1 MRISDWS
8 SDVCSSDLP
17 LDHLTR
23 KAAHIGEIEAGRKC
37 ELLVPAERKHLFL
50 LPLDIGGVARV
61 ADQALGHVWRD
72 TAKLRRKRGER
83 LPRHLRKAEPFE
95 QRARDPVLPHLQSGA
110 EQLRRSQ
117 LRIQHRPAVRMCRL
131 STGEGLS
138 TFADRKST
146 RLNSSH

>member
-95 QRARDPVLPHLQSGA
+95 Q
-110 EQLRRSQ
+110 
-117 LRIQHRPAVRMCRL
+117 
-131 STGEGLS
+131 
-138 TFADRKST
+138 DRKST

>member
-8 SDVCSSDLP
+8 SDVCSSDLQP

-83 LPRHLRKAEPFE
+83 LPRHLRT
-95 QRARDPVLPHLQSGA
+95 ARPSNKRP
-110 EQLRRSQ
+110 RSQ
-117 LRIQHRPAVRMCRL
+117 HFHPPQPARHN
-131 STGEGLS
+131 
-138 TFADRKST
+138 ADRTSAA
-146 RLNSSH
+146 

>member
-8 SDVCSSDLP
+8 ADVCSSD
-17 LDHLTR
+17 
-23 KAAHIGEIEAGRKC
+23 RKC
-37 ELLVPAERKHLFL
+37 ELLAPAERKHLFL

-95 QRARDPVLPHLQSGA
+95 QRARDPVQIGSA
-110 EQLRRSQ
+110 S
-117 LRIQHRPAVRMCRL
+117 CRE
-131 STGEGLS
+131 SVCQYV
-138 TFADRKST
+138 
-146 RLNSSH
+146 

>member
-8 SDVCSSDLP
+8 SDVCSSDLQP

-95 QRARDPVLPHLQSGA
+95 QRARDQNGSA
-110 EQLRRSQ
+110 S
-117 LRIQHRPAVRMCRL
+117 CR
-131 STGEGLS
+131 E
-138 TFADRKST
+138 RVWQYV
-146 RLNSSH
+146 